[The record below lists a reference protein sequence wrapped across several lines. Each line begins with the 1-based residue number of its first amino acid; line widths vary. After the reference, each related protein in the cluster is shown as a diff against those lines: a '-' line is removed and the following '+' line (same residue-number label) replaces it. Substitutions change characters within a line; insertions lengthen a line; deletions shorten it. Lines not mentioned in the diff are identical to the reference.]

1 MQYAFHFRDVF
12 RYQDQLLEGAWLT
25 LQLSGNSIVFG
36 LLLGILGAAMK
47 TGRVPTFRR
56 IASVYVDVIRNT
68 PLLVQLFIVFFGLPS
83 LGLKLGAT
91 TAAAITLTINL
102 GAYTTEIIRAGVE
115 AIPKSQVEAG
125 LSLGMSRL
133 EVFRYIVLMPALK
146 IIYPALAS
154 QFVLLL
160 IATSIVSQIAVT
172 ELFHTGAFIESRT
185 FRSFEVY
192 LVITGIYL
200 AMALFFR
207 ALFGIVYR
215 LLFVRRKAA
224 S

>member
-1 MQYAFHFRDVF
+1 MQYSFHFREVF
-12 RYQDQLLEGAWLT
+12 RYQDQLLEGVLLT
-25 LQLSGNSIVFG
+25 LQLSGVAIWFG

-47 TGRVPTFRR
+47 AGQVRTLRR
-56 IASVYVDVIRNT
+56 IASAYVDIIRNT
-68 PLLVQLFIVFFGLPS
+68 PLLVQLFIVFFGLPG
-83 LGLKLGAT
+83 LGLKMGPT

-115 AIPKSQVEAG
+115 AIPRSQIEAG

-133 EVFRYIVLMPALK
+133 EVFRHIVLMPALK
-146 IIYPALAS
+146 ITYPALAS
-154 QFVLLL
+154 QFILLL

-185 FRSFEVY
+185 FRSIEVY

-200 AMALFFR
+200 VMALFFR
-207 ALFGIVYR
+207 AVFGIVYR
-215 LLFVRRKAA
+215 LLFVRRKAT